1 MPFDQLDTQTRALD
15 RPFLHAIH
23 AAAHIRNNQTETET
37 EKES

>member
-1 MPFDQLDTQTRALD
+1 MPFGQLDAETRSLD
-15 RPFLHAIH
+15 HPFLYAIH